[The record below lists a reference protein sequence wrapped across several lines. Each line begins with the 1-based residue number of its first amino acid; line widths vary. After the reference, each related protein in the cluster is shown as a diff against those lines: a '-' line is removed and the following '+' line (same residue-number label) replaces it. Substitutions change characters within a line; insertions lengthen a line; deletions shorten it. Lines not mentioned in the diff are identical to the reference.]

1 MKLTRFLIVFVFL
14 IGCSDDNGQTN
25 VQDSGSDITIQ
36 FEAGDHDSGSED
48 ARTND
53 VRDRDAGI
61 ESGSLNDAG
70 DSEEEIIDDLPSAIL
85 VDACR
90 NHPAWEKRC
99 PEEKCKPAMDTGY
112 TPGCIGL
119 THKHYYHCFPANSE
133 EETKWK
139 LVCLCMCG
147 PPSEE

>member
-1 MKLTRFLIVFVFL
+1 MTLTRFLIVFVFL
-14 IGCSDDNGQTN
+14 IGCSDDNGQIN
-25 VQDSGSDITIQ
+25 VQDSGSDVTAQ
-36 FEAGDHDSGSED
+36 VEVGNHDSRVVD
-48 ARTND
+48 ARTNEVNNRDTDVQDGNLND
-53 VRDRDAGI
+53 VRDT
-61 ESGSLNDAG
+61 
-70 DSEEEIIDDLPSAIL
+70 EEEIIDDLPSAIL

-119 THKHYYHCFPANSE
+119 THKHYYHCFPASAE

-147 PPSEE
+147 PPED